1 MSSTGYL
8 FEKLKLGN
16 ERKKSKRQ
24 YKPKQNTKNLRAI
37 RLALPAVAAY
47 VILIL
52 RALYLDRYTTPPLKA
67 YNPRRNS
74 SNKDKQSVQACR
86 ALFGEPLLLK
96 S

>member
-1 MSSTGYL
+1 MSLTGYL

-24 YKPKQNTKNLRAI
+24 YKPKQNTKDLRAI

-52 RALYLDRYTTPPLKA
+52 RALYLNRY
-67 YNPRRNS
+67 N
-74 SNKDKQSVQACR
+74 
-86 ALFGEPLLLK
+86 LLTDDTK
-96 S
+96 

>member
-37 RLALPAVAAY
+37 RLALPVVTAY
-47 VILIL
+47 VIIII
-52 RALYLDRYTTPPLKA
+52 RALNLNRYTTPPFK
-67 YNPRRNS
+67 
-74 SNKDKQSVQACR
+74 SV
-86 ALFGEPLLLK
+86 
-96 S
+96 